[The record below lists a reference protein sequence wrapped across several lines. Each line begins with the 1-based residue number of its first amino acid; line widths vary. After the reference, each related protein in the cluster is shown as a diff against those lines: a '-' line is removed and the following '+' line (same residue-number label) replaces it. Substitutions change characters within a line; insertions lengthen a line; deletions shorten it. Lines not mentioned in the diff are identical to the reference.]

1 MRYKNWACEIPDL
14 DPRGFRPVAGKIR
27 LYGGDGGGGG
37 GDGGAAEAA
46 SLGLDIGTPGTSTGP
61 GAGTGSGEV
70 SAADIDAAVDAA
82 VEASSK
88 STPAAITESVQTTD
102 DPFGAL
108 DSIAEST
115 TPAAP
120 STPSGYG
127 INEGILGSGV
137 SAPSNVVSSPY
148 SGGWMTGSGTG
159 LVSQGMNI
167 SLGLDPTHG
176 AIGAYAGIPNT
187 PNRDTLE
194 AVAATLG
201 YSLDDLVKTAALDE
215 WGNLD
220 PKQLSAGLLDYGTL
234 AAALSKDPSLGQLG
248 LTNNQT
254 INEALAA
261 KDVSN
266 AMDYAFPGLAN
277 ALVPGFGTL
286 SSVSK
291 ALVGLH
297 QGYLTPGQALAQ
309 IGLGIAGIPAGLL
322 DKSVVGPSLDSV
334 GMVSPSAEPSGTAG
348 GDAGGTTS
356 GTTDTVA
363 PPVSSVSS
371 ASPQGLVALLGGAS
385 SDDEEKEQANMADIR
400 RGIAMTPY
408 GMPYGG

>member
-1 MRYKNWACEIPDL
+1 MNGDIGLGGSE
-14 DPRGFRPVAGKIR
+14 AGG
-27 LYGGDGGGGG
+27 LGDAGYGPSGPSDVGGGGMSQA
-37 GDGGAAEAA
+37 DAEAA
-46 SLGLDIGTPGTSTGP
+46 IN
-61 GAGTGSGEV
+61 
-70 SAADIDAAVDAA
+70 AA
-82 VEASSK
+82 
-88 STPAAITESVQTTD
+88 
-102 DPFGAL
+102 L
-108 DSIAEST
+108 
-115 TPAAP
+115 
-120 STPSGYG
+120 
-127 INEGILGSGV
+127 N
-137 SAPSNVVSSPY
+137 APSNVVSSPE
-148 SGGWMTGSGTG
+148 SGAWTDASGQG
-159 LVSQGMNI
+159 IVSQGMNI

-176 AIGAYAGIPNT
+176 AIGPYAGIPNT

-254 INEALAA
+254 ISEALAA

-266 AMDYAFPGLAN
+266 AMDKAFPGLAN

-309 IGLGIAGIPAGLL
+309 IGLGIAGIPTGFL
-322 DKSVVGPSLDSV
+322 DKSIVGPSLESV
-334 GMVSPSAEPSGTAG
+334 GMVTPSAEPSGTAA
-348 GDAGGTTS
+348 GDVGGTTLPTATP
-356 GTTDTVA
+356 TTAASTST
-363 PPVSSVSS
+363 SSSSS
-371 ASPQGLVALLGGAS
+371 ASPLAGLGLAGLLGGAPS
-385 SDDEEKEQANMADIR
+385 DEEKEQADMADIR